1 MKFTRTTRTNFIV
14 RYPVAM
20 FFILA
25 MALGAGTMYLVVQGI
40 IPAGAALAAALSGS
54 ISGIVMT
61 LVKDGR
67 PGLKVLLSRLLIW
80 RVRIGDLG
88 CLLDVKCRDQ
98 PEKPR

>member
-1 MKFTRTTRTNFIV
+1 
-14 RYPVAM
+14 M

>member
-1 MKFTRTTRTNFIV
+1 
-14 RYPVAM
+14 M

-40 IPAGAALAAALSGS
+40 IPTGAALAAALSGS